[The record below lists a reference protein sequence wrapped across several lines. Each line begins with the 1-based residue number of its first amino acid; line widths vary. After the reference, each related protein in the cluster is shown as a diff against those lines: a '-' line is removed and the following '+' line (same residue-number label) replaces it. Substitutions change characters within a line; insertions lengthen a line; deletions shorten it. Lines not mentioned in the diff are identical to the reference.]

1 MTTCKAWIP
10 TDSGNRY
17 CSAPATARMQVRH
30 EGMVP
35 VCRGCYDAWRDRL
48 P

>member
-17 CSAPATARMQVRH
+17 CGEPATQRMRTRWDGVIS
-30 EGMVP
+30 
-35 VCRGCYDAWRDRL
+35 VCTDCYERWRDHL